1 MTAKKTKFLFDKD
14 FVGFTDDDDIPAV
27 VSDFVDDDIEKL
39 DLPVLNSSG
48 VNDFKN
54 NAANT
59 FVSFGD
65 EHKKVNLP
73 DIDKTQTTEESLK
86 EAYLDISNEDEP
98 EPLEA
103 PIPESVLK
111 AEEEAKQADEEKK
124 RAEELSLLHS
134 DNQTSTPPPV
144 TYTEDELN
152 EAKKIA
158 DLEGYERAKAECEA
172 GIQKQL
178 ASAVEV
184 LGNAMKNVAVANE
197 QVISDIKKSSLDL
210 VLAVCQKA
218 FPSIATRYSFIE
230 VVKTLSDAI
239 DIIKGE
245 ERVEIHVSPVLAAK
259 VKEKVDKLKSD
270 MNISCDFVVLSDNNV
285 KINDCK
291 ICFDN
296 GNIEKNTDEVMA
308 KIEDIIKSYRD
319 AMKAKTG

>member
-14 FVGFTDDDDIPAV
+14 FVGFPDDEITPADTDFP
-27 VSDFVDDDIEKL
+27 DDDIEKL
-39 DLPVLNSSG
+39 ELPVLNSSG
-48 VNDFKN
+48 VSDFKGETTP
-54 NAANT
+54 A

-65 EHKKVNLP
+65 EKKKVYLP
-73 DIDKTQTTEESLK
+73 DIDKTQTTEDSLK
-86 EAYLDISNEDEP
+86 EAYIDISNDDEP

-111 AEEEAKQADEEKK
+111 AEEEAKQATEEKK

-134 DNQTSTPPPV
+134 DDKTSTPPPV

-178 ASAVEV
+178 AVAVEV
-184 LGNAMKNVAVANE
+184 LGNAMKNIEVANE
-197 QVISDIKKSSLDL
+197 QAVTDIKKSSLDL

-218 FPSIATRYSFIE
+218 FPAIATRYSFIE

-245 ERVEIHVSPVLAAK
+245 ERVEIHVSPVLTAK

-270 MNISCDFVVLSDNNV
+270 MNISCDFVVLSDNNIR
-285 KINDCK
+285 INDCK
-291 ICFDN
+291 ICFN
-296 GNIEKNTDEVMA
+296 SGNIEKNTDEVMT
-308 KIEDIIKSYRD
+308 KIEEIIKSYRD
-319 AMKAKTG
+319 AMKAKAT

>member
-14 FVGFTDDDDIPAV
+14 FVGFTDDDETPVQDSSL
-27 VSDFVDDDIEKL
+27 SDNDIEKL
-39 DLPVLNSSG
+39 DLPILNSSG
-48 VNDFKN
+48 VSDFKN
-54 NAANT
+54 DNANT
-59 FVSFGD
+59 FVSFV
-65 EHKKVNLP
+65 EEQKKVKLP

-111 AEEEAKQADEEKK
+111 AEEEAKQAEEEKK
-124 RAEELSLLHS
+124 RAEELSLLHP
-134 DNQTSTPPPV
+134 DNQTLTPPPV

-178 ASAVEV
+178 VIAVEA
-184 LGNAMKNVAVANE
+184 LGATMKNVAVANE
-197 QVISDIKKSSLDL
+197 QVIADIKKSSLDL

-218 FPSIATRYSFIE
+218 FPAIATRYSFIE

-245 ERVEIHVSPVLAAK
+245 ERVVIHVSPVLAAK
-259 VKEKVDKLKSD
+259 VKEKVDKLKAD

-285 KINDCK
+285 RINDCK
-291 ICFDN
+291 ICFDS
-296 GNIEKNTDEVMA
+296 GNIEKNTDEVMSR
-308 KIEDIIKSYRD
+308 IDDIIKSYRD
-319 AMKAKTG
+319 AMKTKAG